1 MDRRTSRLVM
11 TLALVGL
18 LVIAAVALII
28 KSYAG

>member
-11 TLALVGL
+11 GFALVGL
-18 LVIAAVALII
+18 LVLVAVAFII

>member
-18 LVIAAVALII
+18 VLIVAVVWFVTT
-28 KSYAG
+28 YA